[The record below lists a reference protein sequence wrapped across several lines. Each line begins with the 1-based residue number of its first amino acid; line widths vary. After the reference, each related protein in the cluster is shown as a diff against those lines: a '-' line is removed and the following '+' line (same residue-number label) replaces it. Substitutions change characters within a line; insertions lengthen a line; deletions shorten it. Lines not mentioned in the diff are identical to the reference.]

1 MAQTARMVLS
11 ESLRRVEAEIAAG
24 HPDLALVRCQE
35 LQTLYPRALAV
46 HRVLGEIYLSLRKPR
61 EALGALDR
69 ALGGDPEDARACCA
83 RAIVHQ
89 MHGDSLAAL
98 AWYRR
103 ACDIRPDDAV
113 LRSTY
118 AELAAPL
125 GQPSY
130 RPTPVGLARLY
141 LRSGLYT
148 HAIREWEML
157 SAEYPDLLEAQVG
170 LAETLWRAQRLD
182 AAAERSRRILANAP
196 SCVKAMLL
204 LAAMAHDGNNTPEA
218 QRLIQRV
225 AEYDPDQRI
234 AQALFADRLAAGDL
248 ALRTLVL
255 GDDRPPVSYPLR
267 TGQLN
272 DSAGRRNLSRPLV
285 RPLTGQ
291 LGEGAPPNR
300 SATGSLTPQSRPQP
314 LTAMPGRVSALPPEF
329 HSIFSEAENMIWQPE
344 DEERGAPPPAASP
357 PTASPPTASP
367 SGDHAPQSQPLVPPA
382 IAEQGAN
389 MDETEVRQ
397 AVNWVHWLQAQG
409 AHVHAG
415 AQMPRPPRVEA
426 PNAPRTPAGATG
438 PLPPPT
444 PEALRSM
451 FAELAPEGIA
461 SGRGVVEADVISAAN
476 ERVSSPDSPAIED
489 EPTVLWSNGGAPS
502 AGWAPEPGQVDD
514 WASAETTS
522 ATPGPAS
529 RPDATLEAMQRQ
541 YAASGFEDFE
551 PHPGALAELSGERAP
566 TNRPQPAAP
575 PAEPLPAPDD
585 YAGRLER
592 ARRLRAEGRTDEAL
606 TEYRAVLKN
615 APQLLDTIL
624 DELRETIA
632 ATPEHPEVHR
642 LLGDAR
648 IRQGDYL
655 GALESY
661 NRAVALTPASDY

>member
-1 MAQTARMVLS
+1 MAQTARMALS

-103 ACDIRPDDAV
+103 ACDIRPDDTV
-113 LRSTY
+113 LRATY

-125 GQPSY
+125 GQPPY

-141 LRSGLYT
+141 LRGGLYP

-170 LAETLWRAQRLD
+170 LAETLWRAQRLE
-182 AAAERSRRILANAP
+182 ATTERCKRILANAP

-204 LAAMAHDGNNTPEA
+204 LAVMAHDANNHAEA
-218 QRLIQRV
+218 QRLIQRA

-248 ALRTLVL
+248 ALRTLIL

-272 DSAGRRNLSRPLV
+272 DSTARRNLSRPLA
-285 RPLTGQ
+285 RPQTGQ
-291 LGEGAPPNR
+291 LGAAPARDGNGTLSPP
-300 SATGSLTPQSRPQP
+300 ARPQP
-314 LTAMPGRVSALPPEF
+314 LTAMPARPSGLPPEF
-329 HSIFSEAENMIWQPE
+329 HSIFSEAENMIWEPE
-344 DEERGAPPPAASP
+344 ENERGAPAPTPAAPMASP
-357 PTASPPTASP
+357 PSPP
-367 SGDHAPQSQPLVPPA
+367 GDHAPQSQPLVPPA
-382 IAEQGAN
+382 IAAQGAN

-409 AHVHAG
+409 ARVHAG

-426 PNAPRTPAGATG
+426 PNAPHAPATG

-451 FAELAPEGIA
+451 FAELAPEGSA
-461 SGRGVVEADVISAAN
+461 SGHGVVEADVISSASERPAPAPGASGVDAWAGSGQDVAQPSWSRPFDQEAASGTG
-476 ERVSSPDSPAIED
+476 EAAGASSPVWAEGGVPA
-489 EPTVLWSNGGAPS
+489 A
-502 AGWAPEPGQVDD
+502 
-514 WASAETTS
+514 
-522 ATPGPAS
+522 GPAS
-529 RPDATLEAMQRQ
+529 QPDTTLEALQRQ
-541 YAASGFEDFE
+541 YATSGFEEFE
-551 PHPGALAELSGERAP
+551 PRPGALAELADEHAR
-566 TNRPQPAAP
+566 TDQPARP
-575 PAEPLPAPDD
+575 EEPLPAPDD

-606 TEYRAVLKN
+606 
-615 APQLLDTIL
+615 
-624 DELRETIA
+624 
-632 ATPEHPEVHR
+632 
-642 LLGDAR
+642 
-648 IRQGDYL
+648 
-655 GALESY
+655 
-661 NRAVALTPASDY
+661 